1 MLVIYLTNRPPT
13 DHFLNHYTKQSPLSW
28 EDGGGTGTGTGT
40 GAGIGTGTG
49 TGTGGY
55 LCPLDKL
62 QSSVRA
68 RVEELLTGNDKALQ
82 QDDLLISFLSELPT
96 AQALKVGGEGALS

>member
-1 MLVIYLTNRPPT
+1 MLVCLTNGPT
-13 DHFLNHYTKQSPLSW
+13 GPFLMHYTKQSPLSW
-28 EDGGGTGTGTGT
+28 EEGG
-40 GAGIGTGTG
+40 G

-62 QSSVRA
+62 QAPVRA
-68 RVEELLTGNDKALQ
+68 RVEELLTGIDKALQ

-96 AQALKVGGEGALS
+96 AQALKVGGERGWLVFFFLQ